1 MSAMDRLNIKGLICL
16 EAGTGAGHMTCYLAK
31 RGAKLVYSI
40 SNNQEHL
47 DCARK
52 ELPKKYIKN
61 VRFIK
66 ADLRRLDF
74 LEDETIDLITAHML
88 VNVVTPVDVF
98 LIFKELTRVA
108 KNNALIVVNDY
119 NPLSSYQTERSHIV
133 EELFRIENAV
143 YYLTNGKPALVWY
156 PSEYIADLLKLLG
169 WRIETIELMYDKTPW
184 EKELL
189 EEHLEVIENECKKLR
204 NENLRREMLSQATEI
219 LNQVDEDETIYAGTI
234 YSIIARRT
242 RYKETM

>member
-1 MSAMDRLNIKGLICL
+1 MDRLNIKGLICL

-66 ADLRRLDF
+66 
-74 LEDETIDLITAHML
+74 
-88 VNVVTPVDVF
+88 
-98 LIFKELTRVA
+98 
-108 KNNALIVVNDY
+108 
-119 NPLSSYQTERSHIV
+119 
-133 EELFRIENAV
+133 
-143 YYLTNGKPALVWY
+143 
-156 PSEYIADLLKLLG
+156 ADLLKLLG